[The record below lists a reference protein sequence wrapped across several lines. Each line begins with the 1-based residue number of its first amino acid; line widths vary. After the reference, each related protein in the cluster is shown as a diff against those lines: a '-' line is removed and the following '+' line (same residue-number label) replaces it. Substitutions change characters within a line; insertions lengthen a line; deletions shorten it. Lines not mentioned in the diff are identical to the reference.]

1 MTNISGF
8 STMQAAVY
16 NNTKE
21 KAVEQQKDVNVF
33 ETEDIFVSSGVK
45 IDPPDPNAPIAD
57 KMSTY
62 YSEDFVKAYRE
73 SNKNYT
79 SLDDYAKSQFE
90 SDSENPQVEDDYP
103 KDEDGRYI
111 LSDKDREKLED
122 IYYKADDSIH
132 ARMMLEHGSTDAER
146 YAEYVADNAKRQ
158 AKVQSIAKSIASGK
172 QVPQG
177 DEAFLREKASAIYQ
191 MAIMQKIMREKANE
205 KVDSVLDDEDRKK
218 AGGDLSASNASSQG
232 AEGMQ
237 DIPEDQLPADVKL
250 IRAVGDVLTGDKH
263 VSSLEGI
270 VDISRFDAMQ
280 TASISAPSMPSI
292 NVSI

>member
-8 STMQAAVY
+8 SHVHATVY

-21 KAVEQQKDVNVF
+21 KVAEPKNNINVF
-33 ETEDIFVSSGVK
+33 DTEDIFVSSGVK

-57 KMSTY
+57 KMSSY
-62 YSEDFVKAYRE
+62 YSEEFVKAYRE

-90 SDSENPQVEDDYP
+90 SESENPQVEDDFP

-122 IYYKADDSIH
+122 LYYKADDSIH
-132 ARMMLEHGSTDAER
+132 ARMMLEHGSSDAER
-146 YAEYVADNAKRQ
+146 YAEYVSDNAKRQ
-158 AKVQSIAKSIASGK
+158 AKVQSIAKSIAAGK

-177 DEAFLREKASAIYQ
+177 DEAYLREKASAIYQ
-191 MAIMQKIMREKANE
+191 MAIMQRIMREKADE

-218 AGGDLSASNASSQG
+218 AGGDLSASNTSNQG
-232 AEGMQ
+232 AEGVQ
-237 DIPEDQLPADVKL
+237 DVPEDQLPADVKL
-250 IRAVGDVLTGDKH
+250 IRALGAVLVGDKH

-280 TASISAPSMPSI
+280 TASVSAPSMPSVNI
-292 NVSI
+292 SI